1 MKNQAA
7 CLGYGL
13 ALLSL
18 AASSAGCKSRPAP
31 TKPAAVQ
38 SVAAQPPSVVATTV
52 LIRSKGAT
60 AGRIERQDSGW
71 LLSADGM
78 ESITCQAHDARK
90 SRCRTASGAAV
101 AELKLNRDDASPD
114 EGAIKLVS
122 PDGKLRWKLRFSRE
136 KIKLSN
142 NEENR
147 EPWTLSLKHEG
158 KVKVE
163 NPKEQEVGVFRHSAD
178 GGGKVENA
186 GGETLFTFE
195 GAGRSAFPALW
206 LVPDL
211 TPTDRLILSAEML
224 ARGL

>member
-1 MKNQAA
+1 MKNQTAYI
-7 CLGYGL
+7 GYGL

-31 TKPAAVQ
+31 AKPAASQ
-38 SVAAQPPSVVATTV
+38 PVAAQPPSAVAATV
-52 LIRSKGAT
+52 LIRAKGAT
-60 AGRIERQDSGW
+60 AGRIERQDSAW

-78 ESITCQAHDARK
+78 ESITCQSHDARK

-101 AELKLNRDDASPD
+101 AELKFNRDDASPE

-147 EPWTLSLKHEG
+147 ESWTISLKHEG

-163 NPKEQEVGVFRHSAD
+163 NPKEQEVGVFRRSD
-178 GGGKVENA
+178 DSGNVENA
-186 GGETLFTFE
+186 GGETLFTLE
-195 GAGRSAFPALW
+195 GAGRSAFPALL